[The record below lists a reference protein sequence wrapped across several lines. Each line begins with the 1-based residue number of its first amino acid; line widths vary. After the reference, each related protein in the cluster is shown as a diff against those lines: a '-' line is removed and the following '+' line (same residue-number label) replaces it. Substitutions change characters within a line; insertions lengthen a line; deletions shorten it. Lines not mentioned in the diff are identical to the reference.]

1 MKRIIFCLLVG
12 MAQVSLANKP
22 VNDDFADRIV
32 LPGAQ
37 GVVFGYNRGASMEV
51 GEPLPF
57 TNSSRSVWYQWTAPA
72 DGQVR
77 FSVAG
82 LNGLTI
88 STRTYLGGLTVN
100 TLTNFGA
107 LGGANLTLVNMT
119 RDVIAG
125 MILYFPV
132 GTFGAGAVGGDFS
145 VSWDFNTVPQ
155 NDDFANRI
163 ALPGVSGVVTG
174 SNRGASMEV
183 GEPLPFTNSSRSVW
197 YQWTAPADGQ
207 VRFTVAGF
215 SGFTISTR
223 LYLGGTTVNTLT
235 NFGALG
241 GANLTLVNMTCDVT
255 AGMILYFPVGTF
267 GAGAVGG
274 DFSVS
279 WDADFPKPPNDDFA
293 QAFVLSGDSTGGH
306 AYNMTATKETG
317 EPNHAGN
324 VGGSSL
330 WWIWTAP
337 NSGTASLIVEGEG
350 ITVLAAV
357 YTGDAVDNLTQV
369 AAGAGTVTTSQF
381 PVTAGTVYAIAL
393 DGANGQQGYMDFSL
407 ALDGAI
413 IEPEFTSFA
422 ISGSLV
428 TGELIASPGAIVLI
442 EVSPDLVTNAWQH
455 VLTLT
460 NHGSSSFSIPLP
472 GGTTQGVFRALS
484 SP

>member
-22 VNDDFADRIV
+22 INDDFADRIV

-37 GVVFGYNRGASMEV
+37 GVVFGYNRGAS
-51 GEPLPF
+51 
-57 TNSSRSVWYQWTAPA
+57 T
-72 DGQVR
+72 
-77 FSVAG
+77 
-82 LNGLTI
+82 
-88 STRTYLGGLTVN
+88 
-100 TLTNFGA
+100 
-107 LGGANLTLVNMT
+107 
-119 RDVIAG
+119 
-125 MILYFPV
+125 
-132 GTFGAGAVGGDFS
+132 
-145 VSWDFNTVPQ
+145 
-155 NDDFANRI
+155 
-163 ALPGVSGVVTG
+163 
-174 SNRGASMEV
+174 EV

-207 VRFTVAGF
+207 VRFTVTGF

-223 LYLGGTTVNTLT
+223 TYLGGTTVNTLT

-279 WDADFPKPPNDDFA
+279 WAADFPKPPNDDFA